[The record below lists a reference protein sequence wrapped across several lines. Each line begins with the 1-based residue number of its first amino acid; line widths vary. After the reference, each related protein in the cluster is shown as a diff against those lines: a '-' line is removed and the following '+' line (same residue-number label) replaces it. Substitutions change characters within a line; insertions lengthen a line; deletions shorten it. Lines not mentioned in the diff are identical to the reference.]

1 MLVRLMNSR
10 LVFHYCVPT
19 LPSVYILQ
27 REISSDWVTSIIS
40 EYHIITFKW
49 FWILIECNILY
60 FYNLKISDNSYLLKG
75 SAMPIIQTKK
85 LKLRVK
91 LNYIE
96 GSFPP
101 RAQFLITHLKLYF
114 F

>member
-1 MLVRLMNSR
+1 MNSR

-27 REISSDWVTSIIS
+27 REISSDCMTSIIS

-49 FWILIECNILY
+49 FSILIECNIFY

-85 LKLRVK
+85 LRLRE
-91 LNYIE
+91 LRDSEAYYIE
-96 GSFPP
+96 VSFPP
-101 RAQFLITHLKLYF
+101 RAQFLITH
-114 F
+114 